1 MTRCWGLA
9 VSAGTQAQVKALAA
23 ALDVTAEM
31 KAANTNTLLGWL
43 PNTCFIPLQSLVIP
57 YAMSPGN
64 EKLSPPWPELI
75 ISCGRRAAQV
85 ALGIKAK
92 AGAATKFIHIQDPY
106 IAPDNFDLV
115 VAMEHD
121 KISGANVI
129 KTRYA
134 LHAITPDVLQKAGGH
149 FAARFLKY
157 PKPYMAVLL
166 GGSTNKYR
174 LSKAGM
180 AEIITSL
187 QRLLDGANAS
197 LLITPSRRTG
207 DENIA
212 LLTKAFSG
220 NPRVYIYNFSDENPY
235 LGLLALADGIIVTND
250 SVNMMSEAHA
260 TGKPLYILPLPGHA
274 NTKPTQFAEKLL
286 QDGIARGVGA
296 KLESWS
302 YPADNEMAN
311 IGTKIKRQLSL
322 R

>member
-9 VSAGTQAQVKALAA
+9 VSTGTQAQVKALAS
-23 ALDVTAEM
+23 ALGVTAEI
-31 KAANTNTLLGWL
+31 KAANTNALLGWL
-43 PNTCFIPLQSLVIP
+43 PNACFVPLQSLVIP
-57 YAMSPGN
+57 YAMSPAS
-64 EKLSPPWPELI
+64 EKLSPPWPELV

-85 ALGIKAK
+85 ALGIEAK

-106 IAPDNFDLV
+106 IAPENFDLV

-121 KISGANVI
+121 KISGTNVI
-129 KTRYA
+129 KTHFA
-134 LHAITPDVLQKAGGH
+134 LHALTPDVLQNAAGH

-157 PKPYMAVLL
+157 PKPYVAVLL
-166 GGSTNKYR
+166 GGSTNKYT

-180 AEIITSL
+180 MEVILSL
-187 QRLLDGANAS
+187 KRLLDGTDAS

-207 DENIA
+207 EENIA
-212 LLTKAFSG
+212 LLTKAFLG

-235 LGLLALADGIIVTND
+235 LGLLALADVIIVTND

-260 TGKPLYILPLPGHA
+260 TEKPLYILPLSGHA
-274 NTKPTQFAEKLL
+274 NTKPAQFAEKLL
-286 QDGIARGVGA
+286 LDGIARAVGT

-302 YPADNEMAN
+302 YAADNEMAN
-311 IGTKIKRQLSL
+311 IGTEIKRRLGL